1 MIKKIIGIIFIGVNI
16 FLWLGI
22 YEDDEFSYKLP
33 FLKARPCPHWYFYS
47 PVGMGDYDSPR
58 ALAFSKEQMFDEFMF
73 EQYLGVGGIQ
83 SKPFSFKFCDM
94 SESSMYRFWEYEL
107 NEALNRI
114 R

>member
-1 MIKKIIGIIFIGVNI
+1 MKKIIAILFFGINF
-16 FLWLGI
+16 FLWFGV
-22 YEDDEFSYKLP
+22 YEDPEFFHTGS
-33 FLKARPCPHWYFYS
+33 FLKARPCPQFYFNS

-94 SESSMYRFWEYEL
+94 SESSMYRFWNNKLE
-107 NEALNRI
+107 
-114 R
+114 